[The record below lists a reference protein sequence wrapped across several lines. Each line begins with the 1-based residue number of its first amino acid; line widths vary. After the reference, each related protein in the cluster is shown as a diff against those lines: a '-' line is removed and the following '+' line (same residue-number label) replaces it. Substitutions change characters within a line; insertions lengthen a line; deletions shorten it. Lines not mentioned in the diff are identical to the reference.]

1 MNRYIITMGN
11 TEPFLFATSD
21 GITWMHGPDRVNF
34 RDRGDSGV
42 FKWDDFRLEVH
53 ED

>member
-1 MNRYIITMGN
+1 MGSAQS
-11 TEPFLFATSD
+11 FLFATSD
-21 GITWMHGPDRVNF
+21 GVTWMHGPEKVKF

-42 FKWDDFRLEVH
+42 FKWGDLRLEVH